1 MNSYLTKSTSR
12 AQPQGEDELPAAD
25 ALPNA
30 LARRLLVLGF
40 VCSPLTACEAKHM
53 PGVFEVV
60 LFSYLNR
67 PIFDVLLSGHDIGVA
82 GAFVRRQ
89 AGGGSMSGV
98 AVKYEPH
105 KVSWRFADTGQTV
118 HAKNQPALTPPPK
131 RHRFLCVHVYPDD
144 TVELVT
150 SEHFPTQTDR
160 GVAMGE
166 AAKEPRVGQ

>member
-1 MNSYLTKSTSR
+1 M
-12 AQPQGEDELPAAD
+12 Q
-25 ALPNA
+25 
-30 LARRLLVLGF
+30 
-40 VCSPLTACEAKHM
+40 
-53 PGVFEVV
+53 GVFEVV

-98 AVKYEPH
+98 TVKYGIH
-105 KVSWRFADTGQTV
+105 TVSWRLDGPEGMARNGETV
-118 HAKNQPALTPPPK
+118 QAKNQPSLKPPPPQ
-131 RHRFLCVHVYPDD
+131 HRFLCVHVYPDD

-160 GVAMGE
+160 GVGMGE

>member
-1 MNSYLTKSTSR
+1 M
-12 AQPQGEDELPAAD
+12 Q
-25 ALPNA
+25 
-30 LARRLLVLGF
+30 
-40 VCSPLTACEAKHM
+40 
-53 PGVFEVV
+53 GVFEVV

-98 AVKYEPH
+98 AVKFGPH
-105 KVSWRFADTGQTV
+105 TVSWRLGGPEGMARNGETV
-118 HAKNQPALTPPPK
+118 HAKNRPVLSSPPLE
-131 RHRFLCVHVYPDD
+131 HRFLCVHVYPDD

-160 GVAMGE
+160 GVVMGE
-166 AAKEPRVGQ
+166 AAKEPRGGQ